1 MKSILLRLLGLD
13 TPFHDYAREVLT
25 RPGLNQNQRIQLLR
39 QALGLNANK
48 HGRPPLGLTDDERK
62 DRAKAYQRE
71 RYAQLKAEG
80 RCVTCAEPNPNA
92 PGHTRCNNCQKKKAQ
107 PC

>member
-39 QALGLNANK
+39 QALGLSASK
-48 HGRPPLGLTDDERK
+48 QGRPPLGLTSDEK
-62 DRAKAYQRE
+62 KTRAKAYHRE
-71 RYAQLKAEG
+71 RYAKLKAEG

-92 PGHTRCNNCQKKKAQ
+92 PNHARCDECQKKKA
-107 PC
+107 

>member
-1 MKSILLRLLGLD
+1 MKSILLRLFGLD

-48 HGRPPLGLTDDERK
+48 HGRPPLGLTSDEKK
-62 DRAKAYQRE
+62 DRARAYQRE
-71 RYAQLKAEG
+71 RYAKLRAEG
-80 RCVTCAEPNPNA
+80 RCVTCSEPA
-92 PGHTRCNNCQKKKAQ
+92 KDQSRCAKCQKKNA
-107 PC
+107 